1 MTPEKNCARCS
12 LCEFRTKI
20 VMPDGDLNSDVVLVG
35 EAPGENEDLTGRPFV
50 GRSGKLLERI
60 MAEEGIKRSDVMITN
75 TVKCRPPGNRD
86 PTKEEM
92 EACRPFLGSE
102 LSGRKVIVGLGRS
115 ACRILT
121 GYEGKMGEI
130 VNKEMIITIDGK
142 DSIFLPTYHPAA
154 CIYNNDSKAELRRT
168 MNILKSRFLRSP

>member
-1 MTPEKNCARCS
+1 
-12 LCEFRTKI
+12 
-20 VMPDGDLNSDVVLVG
+20 MPDGNPDSNVIFVG

-50 GRSGKLLERI
+50 GRSGKLLEKI
-60 MAEEGIKRSDVMITN
+60 MLEEGIKRSDVLITN

-92 EACRPFLGSE
+92 DACRPFLEYE

-115 ACRILT
+115 ACRDLI

-130 VNKEMIITIDGK
+130 VNKEMKININGREST
-142 DSIFLPTYHPAA
+142 FLPAYHPAA

-168 MNILKSRFLRSP
+168 MNILRTKYMG